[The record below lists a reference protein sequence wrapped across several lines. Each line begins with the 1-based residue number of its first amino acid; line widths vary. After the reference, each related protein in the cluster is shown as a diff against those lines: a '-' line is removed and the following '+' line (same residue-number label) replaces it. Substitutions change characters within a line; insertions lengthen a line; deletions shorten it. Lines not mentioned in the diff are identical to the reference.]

1 MKITRTTDIQPA
13 VQSQS
18 QSRGS
23 KAPAQSSGDS
33 GPTRASL
40 SKDGSF
46 VNSIRAE
53 AAAGSDVRA
62 DKVAE
67 AKSLLESGNLEGSVD
82 MDSMLDSLMADL

>member
-1 MKITRTTDIQPA
+1 MKITRTNDIQPA

-23 KAPAQSSGDS
+23 KAPAQSSADG

-40 SKDGSF
+40 SKDASF
-46 VNSIRAE
+46 VNSVREEARAS
-53 AAAGSDVRA
+53 SDVRP

-67 AKSLLESGNLEGSVD
+67 AKALLEGGNLEASID
-82 MDSMLDSLMADL
+82 MDAMLDSVMADL